1 MTKPELEPKAFLKQY
16 GDQSATFVIVRPGR
30 QPESKFGWTLL
41 DGLHRLSADPKPMS
55 VTVCVHHIPV
65 NRNVDY
71 VAITDADYIGDL
83 LELARKRE

>member
-1 MTKPELEPKAFLKQY
+1 MTKPDLEPKAFLKQY
-16 GDQSATFVIVRPGR
+16 GDQSATFVIARPGR

-41 DGLHRLSADPKPMS
+41 GGLHRLSADPKPMS

-71 VAITDADYIGDL
+71 VAITDADYMGEL